1 MGRPTDAPKQTQLGI
16 RFDEKTLSILDRF
29 CEKEKISRA
38 EGVRQAVKRPINPKD
53 RIIAEAFGDYVVDRV
68 YAMDRGSFEIDIAV
82 RPIKEGEDKR

>member
-1 MGRPTDAPKQTQLGI
+1 MTVR
-16 RFDEKTLSILDRF
+16 EVLSVLEDV
-29 CEKEKISRA
+29 A
-38 EGVRQAVKRPINPKD
+38 ELRIGYGESCTPINPQD